1 MRGHGASGERGFT
14 LVEMVVALVLL
25 GLVLALIGAGARVLR
40 GTGDRLTER
49 GDGLADLALFS
60 TVVQERLGDAVQ
72 LDFGPAGRSI
82 VAFDGNAAHLRFLT
96 ITQDFQ
102 PGAPLLAME
111 IGSDPETGIWL
122 GLAPL
127 AADQTDFGALDD
139 TGLTERRVLVGD
151 ATALRISYFGRQGDA
166 NPAWHDVWQ
175 DQERMPRAVRFD
187 LDHARLQLPPVIVA
201 VRQQVATLCASA
213 VAELVCPEP

>member
-1 MRGHGASGERGFT
+1 VSGKVPRGERGFT
-14 LVEMVVALVLL
+14 LVEMIVALVLL
-25 GLVLALIGAGARVLR
+25 GLVMALIGAGARVLR

-49 GDGLADLALFS
+49 GDSLADLALFS
-60 TVVQERLGDAVQ
+60 TLVQERLGDAVQ
-72 LDFGPAGRSI
+72 LDFGPAGLPAA
-82 VAFDGNAAHLRFLT
+82 AFDGNSARVRFLT
-96 ITQDFQ
+96 IAPDFQ

-127 AADQTDFGALDD
+127 AADQMDFGALDD

-151 ATALRISYFGRQGDA
+151 ATSLRISYFGRQGDA
-166 NPAWHDVWQ
+166 DPAWHEVWQ
-175 DQERMPRAVRFD
+175 DEERLPRAVRFD
-187 LDHARLQLPPVIVA
+187 LDHARLALPPVIVA